1 MENTR
6 IINNVTAE
14 KLISENKDILIID
27 VRRFNEYKEKHLKD
41 AINIPVDELEWE
53 IDEISDYK
61 DKPILVY
68 CNVGNKSAIACK
80 QLAEEGFTKLYD
92 LRGGILDYNG
102 KTVSGIDK

>member
-61 DKPILVY
+61 DKPILELV
-68 CNVGNKSAIACK
+68 NMVKV
-80 QLAEEGFTKLYD
+80 
-92 LRGGILDYNG
+92 LR
-102 KTVSGIDK
+102 